1 MKAYFT
7 ILVIIF
13 SVFYCNAQTY
23 EWDKT
28 MFFSAGDQLAIM
40 NNDHKIITGRFE
52 GSMSYQG
59 ITLSTS
65 LHYGAFI
72 AKLDENDSLLWM
84 RKFVESEHLHAF
96 QNTPQ
101 FGNIDLLEVDNT
113 NNFYLTLNFADS
125 IFVDSQLYIANITN
139 PEYRQSLLL
148 KFDSNGNIVQDF
160 YFDGNCWKGIIG
172 IHVDSKQ
179 NLYIYGGYGN
189 DNFWTTA
196 SCTCIFDGTSHTTS
210 STDVFLAKY
219 DSLGSLLWI
228 NNFEANNNIYPRGF
242 GISGNSIYLSGSSY
256 NSNIPIDFG
265 SFTLSYPSNY
275 DKGGFMAKY
284 DTDGT
289 FKWAKYYGAK
299 GWDSN
304 VSSYDI
310 EILNNN
316 TIVVGGFVQTQS
328 ESSHLYFQNSSA
340 LTRNSLG
347 AEFNYFLIAY
357 DSLGNIKWKDLAQC
371 SGWDG
376 IYAMSSD
383 SKSNLYVTGYYNN
396 SLHFGNTT
404 LPNAGDD
411 LFVAAF
417 DSNGIN
423 LWAKQAGENGGTYA
437 LDIEVDSEDNIYV
450 NGYTYS
456 NPIVF
461 GDTSYL
467 INTSP
472 SVFIAKM
479 TPSLVSSTTNI
490 LAPNPNKK
498 LLKVVDVLGRETH
511 PNKNV
516 PLFYI
521 YDDGTVEKRIVIE

>member
-1 MKAYFT
+1 
-7 ILVIIF
+7 
-13 SVFYCNAQTY
+13 
-23 EWDKT
+23 
-28 MFFSAGDQLAIM
+28 
-40 NNDHKIITGRFE
+40 
-52 GSMSYQG
+52 
-59 ITLSTS
+59 
-65 LHYGAFI
+65 
-72 AKLDENDSLLWM
+72 
-84 RKFVESEHLHAF
+84 
-96 QNTPQ
+96 
-101 FGNIDLLEVDNT
+101 
-113 NNFYLTLNFADS
+113 
-125 IFVDSQLYIANITN
+125 
-139 PEYRQSLLL
+139 
-148 KFDSNGNIVQDF
+148 
-160 YFDGNCWKGIIG
+160 
-172 IHVDSKQ
+172 
-179 NLYIYGGYGN
+179 
-189 DNFWTTA
+189 
-196 SCTCIFDGTSHTTS
+196 
-210 STDVFLAKY
+210 
-219 DSLGSLLWI
+219 LGSLLWL
-228 NNFEANNNIYPRGF
+228 NTFEANHNINPIGF
-242 GISGNSIYLSGSSY
+242 NISGNSIYLSGTVY

-265 SFTLSYPSNY
+265 SFILTYPINY
-275 DKGGFMAKY
+275 DKGGFMAEY

-304 VSSYDI
+304 VYPYDI
-310 EILNNN
+310 AILNSN
-316 TIVVGGFVQTQS
+316 TIVVGGFVRTQS
-328 ESSHLYFQNSSA
+328 ESAHLYFQNAAPLYGLSS
-340 LTRNSLG
+340 SG
-347 AEFNYFLIAY
+347 AETNYFVIAY

-396 SLHFGNTT
+396 SLHFGNTS

-423 LWAKQAGENGGTYA
+423 LWAKKAGENGGTYA

-479 TPSLVSSTTNI
+479 TPSIVSSTTNI

-498 LLKVVDVLGRETH
+498 LLKIVDVLGRETY